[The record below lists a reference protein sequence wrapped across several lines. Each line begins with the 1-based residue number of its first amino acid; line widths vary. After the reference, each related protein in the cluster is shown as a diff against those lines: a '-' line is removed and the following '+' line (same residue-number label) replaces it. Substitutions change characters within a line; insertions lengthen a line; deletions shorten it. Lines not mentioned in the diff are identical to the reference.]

1 MIVVNLLD
9 GTLCPALASY
19 PLFCLRGDSM
29 VDPHDEDDLFKH
41 TSMTFGEHL
50 EELRASLF
58 KAVVALAIG
67 FAIGLT
73 FGSHIV
79 GWIQRPLQNA
89 LSAYYQEEAIEYVNQ
104 RVPSELRDS
113 PMIADAIYKDGLLPE
128 ERYFS
133 PVELLE
139 NLREKYPGKFSGID
153 LQEKPVAAGAE
164 QPGPSSDGAQKS
176 AGQGAVDAARFSK
189 DQMIRMFI
197 WRPLADDERL
207 KVDTLSVQEPFVI
220 YLKASFLAGAV
231 LASPAVF
238 YFLWQFVAAGLYP
251 HEKKYVRTFLPFS
264 VALFLSG
271 AGMAF
276 FLVFPPVLGFFFGIA
291 KSLGAE
297 MRPRLSEWLSF
308 VLLLPLGF
316 GISFQ
321 LPLVML
327 FLERIGVFS
336 VSIYLS
342 KWRIAVLVI
351 AIVSMVLS
359 PGGDPYS
366 MMMMLAPLVGLY
378 FGGIALCKWLPSRR
392 PASVAKKEKA
402 PTSAD

>member
-1 MIVVNLLD
+1 
-9 GTLCPALASY
+9 
-19 PLFCLRGDSM
+19 M
-29 VDPHDEDDLFKH
+29 VDPHDEDDLFRH

-50 EELRASLF
+50 EELRSSLF

-73 FGSHIV
+73 FGSYV
-79 GWIQRPLQNA
+79 VAWIQRPLQDA
-89 LSAYYQEEAIEYVNQ
+89 LLANYQQQAIEYVNKH
-104 RVPSELRDS
+104 VPPELRDS
-113 PMIADAIYKDGLLPE
+113 PAIADLVYKEGLLPE
-128 ERYFS
+128 ERYVS
-133 PVELLE
+133 PREIVDELTK
-139 NLREKYPGKFSGID
+139 KYPGKFPGIESSAKPPEGET
-153 LQEKPVAAGAE
+153 QEKVPSSAAGPAA
-164 QPGPSSDGAQKS
+164 GKSSDD
-176 AGQGAVDAARFSK
+176 VERFSK
-189 DQMIRMFI
+189 EEMIRLFV
-197 WRPLADDERL
+197 WRQLDDDERL
-207 KVDTLSVQEPFVI
+207 KLDTLSVQEPFVI

-231 LASPAVF
+231 LASPFVF

-251 HEKKYVRTFLPFS
+251 HEKRYVHLFLPFS
-264 VALFLSG
+264 VGLFLLG
-271 AGMAF
+271 AAMAF

-327 FLERIGVFS
+327 FLERIHVFS
-336 VSIYLS
+336 VSIYLA

-366 MMMMLAPLVGLY
+366 MLMMLVPLVGLY
-378 FGGIALCKWLPSRR
+378 FGGIGLCQWLPSRR
-392 PASVAKKEKA
+392 PRSVETRPKPKGG
-402 PTSAD
+402 AD